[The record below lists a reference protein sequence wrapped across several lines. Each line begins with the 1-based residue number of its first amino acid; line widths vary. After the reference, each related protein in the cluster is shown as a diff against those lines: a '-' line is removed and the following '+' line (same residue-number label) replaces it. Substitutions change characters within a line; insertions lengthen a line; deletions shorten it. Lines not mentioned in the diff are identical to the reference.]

1 MAIIDRIKYD
11 GTPDG
16 SPWLLYKYPSESF
29 VVGSQLIVNQGQ
41 EALFFKGGEALD
53 LFGAGTHT
61 LQTGNLPILKKLV
74 NLPFGGKTPFSAEIY
89 YVNKT
94 SRLDLRWGTAEP
106 IPLEDPKYGM
116 LLSIRS
122 HGTYGIRINDTRQLV
137 TEIYGAIPNGNT
149 GDFAPIHAYFSGMLT
164 NRIKTVLSSFMMG
177 KNISFLEITPYLKE
191 LSEACRIE
199 ICEEFERF
207 GIEIV
212 NFYIET
218 ISPPKEEYAKLR
230 EYKEELSLGNDF
242 YRQRRSFDIL
252 DSLASNNSAGSM
264 ANAGAGI
271 GMGLGLMQ
279 NAGGLFS
286 TMGQN
291 VNIAPAQS
299 SRTADEGVTC
309 PQCGAKNAKDRK
321 FCGECGQKLIT
332 GIACPSCGHV
342 NPAGTKFCGECGTK
356 LNRKCPSCGY
366 ENDMSQKFCGECGTK
381 L

>member
-116 LLSIRS
+116 ILSIRS

-191 LSEACRIE
+191 LSEACRVE

-218 ISPPKEEYAKLR
+218 ISPPKEEYSKLR

-291 VNIAPAQS
+291 VNISPAQS
-299 SRTADEGVTC
+299 TKSTDDGVTC
-309 PQCGAKNAKDRK
+309 PQCGAKNGKDRK

-356 LNRKCPSCGY
+356 LNKKCPSCGY

>member
-116 LLSIRS
+116 ILSIRS

-191 LSEACRIE
+191 LSEACRVE

-218 ISPPKEEYAKLR
+218 ISPPKEEYSKLR

-291 VNIAPAQS
+291 VNISPAQS
-299 SRTADEGVTC
+299 TKSTDDGVTC
-309 PQCGAKNAKDRK
+309 PQCGAKNGKDRK

-332 GIACPSCGHV
+332 GIACPSCGHL

-356 LNRKCPSCGY
+356 LNKKCPSCGY

>member
-106 IPLEDPKYGM
+106 FPLEDPKYGM

-164 NRIKTVLSSFMMG
+164 NRIKTVLASFMMG

-191 LSEACRIE
+191 LSEACRVE

-279 NAGGLFS
+279 NTGGLFS

-299 SRTADEGVTC
+299 PGITDDGITC
-309 PQCGAKNAKDRK
+309 PQCGAKNGKDRK
-321 FCGECGQKLIT
+321 FCGECGQKLTT

-356 LNRKCPSCGY
+356 LNKKCPSCGY
-366 ENDMSQKFCGECGTK
+366 ENDMSQKFCGDCGTK

>member
-74 NLPFGGKTPFSAEIY
+74 NLPFGGKPPFSAEIY

-116 LLSIRS
+116 ILSIRS

-164 NRIKTVLSSFMMG
+164 NRIKTVLSSFMMVY
-177 KNISFLEITPYLKE
+177 F
-191 LSEACRIE
+191 
-199 ICEEFERF
+199 
-207 GIEIV
+207 
-212 NFYIET
+212 
-218 ISPPKEEYAKLR
+218 
-230 EYKEELSLGNDF
+230 
-242 YRQRRSFDIL
+242 
-252 DSLASNNSAGSM
+252 
-264 ANAGAGI
+264 
-271 GMGLGLMQ
+271 MQ
-279 NAGGLFS
+279 VG
-286 TMGQN
+286 
-291 VNIAPAQS
+291 
-299 SRTADEGVTC
+299 
-309 PQCGAKNAKDRK
+309 
-321 FCGECGQKLIT
+321 
-332 GIACPSCGHV
+332 
-342 NPAGTKFCGECGTK
+342 
-356 LNRKCPSCGY
+356 
-366 ENDMSQKFCGECGTK
+366 
-381 L
+381 

>member
-106 IPLEDPKYGM
+106 FPLEDPKYGM

-191 LSEACRIE
+191 LSEACRVE

-286 TMGQN
+286 SMGQN
-291 VNIAPAQS
+291 VNIAPAQAP
-299 SRTADEGVTC
+299 RATDDGVTC
-309 PQCGAKNAKDRK
+309 PQCGAKNGKDRK

-356 LNRKCPSCGY
+356 LNKKCPSCGY

>member
-106 IPLEDPKYGM
+106 FPLEDPKYGM

-191 LSEACRIE
+191 LSEACRVE

-291 VNIAPAQS
+291 VNIAPAQAP
-299 SRTADEGVTC
+299 RVADDGVTC
-309 PQCGAKNAKDRK
+309 PQCGVKNGKDRK

-356 LNRKCPSCGY
+356 LNKKCPSCGY

>member
-106 IPLEDPKYGM
+106 FPLEDPKYGM

-149 GDFAPIHAYFSGMLT
+149 GDFSPIHAYFSGMLT
-164 NRIKTVLSSFMMG
+164 NRIKTVISSFMMG

-191 LSEACRIE
+191 LSEACRVE

-252 DSLASNNSAGSM
+252 DSLASNNSAGGM

-271 GMGLGLMQ
+271 GMGFGLMQ

-291 VNIAPAQS
+291 VNISPAQS
-299 SRTADEGVTC
+299 IVAVDDGVVC
-309 PQCGAKNAKDRK
+309 PQCGAKNGKDRK
-321 FCGECGQKLIT
+321 FCGECGQKLVT
-332 GIACPSCGHV
+332 GIECPSCGHV
-342 NPAGTKFCGECGTK
+342 NPAGTKFCGECGIK
-356 LNRKCPSCGY
+356 LNKKCPSCGY
-366 ENDMSQKFCGECGTK
+366 ENDMLQKFCGECGTK